1 MPALQMNR
9 PRSDALSESRVSRLR
24 VGLDLT
30 FANRNQAGSG
40 VYARSLAAALEA
52 RSDIDLT
59 ILAAPR
65 SGLLATLDWLLRGA
79 NRALAAR
86 PPALLH
92 CPAVVAPWNL
102 RVPYVVT
109 IHDHSSAL
117 FPADHPAE
125 WLAYE
130 KWFLP
135 RRARAAERV
144 ITGTQFARAQLV
156 EAFRL
161 DPARV
166 VVTPYG
172 VDPRFH
178 AAGRDRRPLD
188 GEEAQLLLFPGA
200 PVARKNLE
208 AVLEAM
214 AGAPAGS
221 RLASARLAISGAL
234 AEAYPTHVERTRRL
248 GLGGRVDWLG
258 KVPAEAMPALLAA
271 ATVVVYPSRYEGFGL
286 PALEAMAAGTPL
298 VASNAACLPEVVG
311 DGGLLVAPDDVPALR
326 QALEAVLTQPE
337 LRQRLVEAGRR
348 RASAFTWER
357 CAELTLRTYHAV
369 LA

>member
-1 MPALQMNR
+1 
-9 PRSDALSESRVSRLR
+9 
-24 VGLDLT
+24 
-30 FANRNQAGSG
+30 
-40 VYARSLAAALEA
+40 
-52 RSDIDLT
+52 
-59 ILAAPR
+59 
-65 SGLLATLDWLLRGA
+65 
-79 NRALAAR
+79 
-86 PPALLH
+86 
-92 CPAVVAPWNL
+92 VVAPWNL
-102 RVPYVVT
+102 QVPYIVT

-117 FPADHPAE
+117 FPADHPVE

-156 EAFRL
+156 EAFGL
-161 DPARV
+161 DPARI

-178 AAGRDRRPLD
+178 AAGRERRPPAAD
-188 GEEAQLLLFPGA
+188 EAQLLLFPGA

-214 AGAPAGS
+214 AGAPAGG

-234 AEAYPTHVERTRRL
+234 SEAYPTHVERIRRL
-248 GLGGRVDWLG
+248 GLGGRVEWLG
-258 KVPAEAMPALLAA
+258 HVPQEAMPARLAA
-271 ATVVVYPSRYEGFGL
+271 ATAVVYPSRYEGVGL

-298 VASNAACLPEVVG
+298 VASTAACLPEVVG
-311 DGGLLVAPDDVPALR
+311 DGGLLVAPDDVPALGE
-326 QALEAVLTQPE
+326 ALEAVLTQPE
-337 LRQRLVEAGRR
+337 LRLRLVEAGRR
-348 RASAFTWER
+348 QAAGFTWER
-357 CAELTLRTYHAV
+357 CAELTLDTYRAV